1 MRTKR
6 RRGFSTIVMGLF
18 GFVVGS
24 FLIVLGLALTA
35 TIVGAVLGI
44 PFMLIGIG
52 MWAVGPFMGWIAI
65 EEKCPIC
72 ETPLW
77 FFGKQAGTT
86 CSRCKHRIIL
96 WNGQPVSV

>member
-18 GFVVGS
+18 GFMIGS

-35 TIVGAVLGI
+35 TIVGAVLGV
-44 PFMLIGIG
+44 PLIFVGIG
-52 MWAVGPFMGWIAI
+52 MWGVGPFMGWIVI
-65 EEKCPIC
+65 EENCPVC

-86 CSRCKHRIIL
+86 CERCKHRIIL
-96 WNGQPVSV
+96 RNGQPVSV